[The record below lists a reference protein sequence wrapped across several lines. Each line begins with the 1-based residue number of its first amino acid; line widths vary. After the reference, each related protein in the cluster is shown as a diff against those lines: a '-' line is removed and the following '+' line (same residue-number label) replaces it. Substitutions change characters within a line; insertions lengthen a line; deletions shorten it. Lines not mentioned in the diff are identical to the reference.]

1 MIRIK
6 VVKPGKWIVAA
17 VAIIGVLTLG
27 AGIRSF
33 YRMWPAQEVFSQQD
47 TEITD
52 DGRRLMDSLL
62 KAVLD
67 KAMPAVTAGRQ
78 NDGDGSFFK
87 DLFGLVT
94 RLNYK
99 DH

>member
-52 DGRRLMDSLL
+52 DGRRLMDSL
-62 KAVLD
+62 KGCAD
-67 KAMPAVTAGRQ
+67 RAMPAVTAGRQ
-78 NDGDGSFFK
+78 TTVMVPFSRTCSGW
-87 DLFGLVT
+87 
-94 RLNYK
+94 
-99 DH
+99 